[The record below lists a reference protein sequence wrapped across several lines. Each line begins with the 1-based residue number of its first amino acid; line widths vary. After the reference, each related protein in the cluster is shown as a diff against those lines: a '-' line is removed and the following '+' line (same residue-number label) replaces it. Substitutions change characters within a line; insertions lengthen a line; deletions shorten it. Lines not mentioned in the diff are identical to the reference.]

1 MKKKKK
7 DEKKKKKRNYKF
19 KGLQCASE
27 RARTSSHA
35 LSVASK
41 NLPAAAPHP
50 GPGIPSCVL
59 LAAFRPSQ
67 ENDDLLLLEHKMIL
81 LLHREGG

>member
-1 MKKKKK
+1 MP
-7 DEKKKKKRNYKF
+7 
-19 KGLQCASE
+19 C
-27 RARTSSHA
+27 

-81 LLHREGG
+81 LLQREGG